1 MKNQLSNIHT
11 ALRRAFALPLAAT
24 LALAGGL
31 QASTVTETFD
41 TAESTA
47 ANGWTGSG
55 NTNGGLPV
63 DGNNF
68 GWFEVDNVLGTP
80 GEAGGI
86 FARSLSYRYFADT
99 NGGTLS
105 RTGTLVMSGSF
116 YLENSDFDGTFKI
129 GFFNTAA
136 VATNFVGIAFSEPSG
151 GIANPFRGYAEVAGT
166 GGASSGP
173 TPIEL
178 NQAET
183 LTYNLTW
190 TGQPDGSG
198 TLSGTL
204 AGTAVNVAV
213 AAGSGTFNAFGIVTG
228 GMGTNVNENTGPCF
242 FDDLTYTEVT
252 PVTVTI
258 TFNGNQ
264 NDSGTV
270 PDSQTINENQPLT
283 LSTNSGNLARTGFT
297 FTGWNTAADG
307 SGTTYAEGASFSTNT
322 SVTLYARWSQ
332 SFTITYDGNG
342 NDSGTVPDPQ
352 VMLEGVPAPLAT
364 NSGALDR
371 TGFTFTGWNTAADGS
386 GTRYAAGASYTAN
399 ANVTLFASW
408 GLGSFWINTTTSAPQ
423 QWGTAANW
431 NPAAVPSAAGA
442 VVNFTAPIAAG
453 QTVALAST
461 RTVGTLNLG
470 LAGNLNRYSFS
481 NTGNGVALKANAEDT
496 LGTATINVNNNV
508 AEVDG
513 HTFQGTIRM
522 EVENVNLNINAA
534 GGRLN
539 FSRWLIDTDGDSQ
552 RSPTMTLSA
561 VQGAGVFQFGI
572 PAADTTNRNQW
583 GKLVV
588 NQYATCRNSNPND
601 TGGGVV
607 NDRALGRA
615 LTSYLADAITLN
627 GGTLQGS
634 NASLNYNI
642 SANRGITLGALGGTL
657 QRSWTVDSVIT
668 GPGGLTLSL
677 GGTVTL
683 NALNTYEGGTI
694 VNDAT
699 LIVTGGSAIPDSGK
713 LVINTGGKVN
723 PSGTTET
730 VSSLF
735 FDGVQ
740 QATGTWGATDSGA
753 ANINDTYFTGTG
765 VINVVPYVAPS
776 GFANWQA
783 ANSTAGGL
791 NDDHDNDG
799 VDNGV
804 EWFLGGNTDTTGF
817 TPLPGVVDTAGTLSI
832 TWTQS
837 ADFPGT
843 YGTDFRVET
852 SATLANPW
860 TPATEGIG
868 AGFVEINGNNVK
880 YTFPAGVGNFARLVI
895 TGP

>member
-86 FARSLSYRYFADT
+86 FARSATWRYFADT

-105 RTGTLVMSGSF
+105 RTDTLVMSGSF
-116 YLENSDFDGTFKI
+116 YLENSDFDGNFRI
-129 GFFNTAA
+129 GFFNTAN
-136 VATNFVGIAFSEPSG
+136 VPNNFVGIEIREPSSG
-151 GIANPFRGYAEVAGT
+151 GGNPFRGFAEVTGT
-166 GGASSGP
+166 GGAISP
-173 TPIEL
+173 TPIDL

-190 TGQPDGSG
+190 TGQSDGSG

-213 AAGSGTFNAFGIVTG
+213 AAGSGTFNAFGLVIG

-252 PVTVTI
+252 PVTVTV
-258 TFNGNQ
+258 TYNGNQ

-270 PDSQTINENQPLT
+270 PDPQTINENQPLT
-283 LSTNSGNLARTGFT
+283 LSTNSGNLARPGFT

-322 SVTLYARWSQ
+322 NLTLYARWSQ

-364 NSGALDR
+364 NSGTLDR

-431 NPAAVPSAAGA
+431 NGGVPNATGA
-442 VVNFTAPIAAG
+442 TANITSNIAAT
-453 QTVALAST
+453 QTITLGAN

-470 LAGNLNRYSFS
+470 DITDGSNRWTITGNTLIFDATSGSAQLNVLAGAGAQTTFINSIVRLDDDLVITINQPSAGVGFVAQPINEAGGDRTLTLTSTVPQPLTAF
-481 NTGNGVALKANAEDT
+481 NGF
-496 LGTATINVNNNV
+496 GSATI
-508 AEVDG
+508 A
-513 HTFQGTIRM
+513 H
-522 EVENVNLNINAA
+522 
-534 GGRLN
+534 N
-539 FSRWLIDTDGDSQ
+539 FS
-552 RSPTMTLSA
+552 
-561 VQGAGVFQFGI
+561 
-572 PAADTTNRNQW
+572 
-583 GKLVV
+583 KLVV
-588 NQYATCRNSNPND
+588 SGSATFNNSRLAD
-601 TGGGVV
+601 
-607 NDRALGRA
+607 DRAFGKA
-615 LTSYLADAITLN
+615 LASYVADAITLDN
-627 GGTLQGS
+627 GILRASGS
-634 NASLNYNI
+634 GDYPI
-642 SANRGITLGALGGTL
+642 SANRGITLAAGGGTL
-657 QRSWTVDSVIT
+657 FGPAAGRNWVINSVIT
-668 GPGGLTLSL
+668 GSSGGALTIRGPGNT
-677 GGTVTL
+677 TL
-683 NALNTYEGGTI
+683 NAANTYNGDSNVLSG
-694 VNDAT
+694 T
-699 LIVTGGSAIPDSGK
+699 LIVTGGNAIPDTSS
-713 LVINTGGKVN
+713 LRITTTGLVN

-730 VSSLF
+730 VAALF

-740 QATGTWGATDSGA
+740 QANGTWGATGSGA
-753 ANINDTYFTGTG
+753 TNENDTFFTGTG

-799 VDNGV
+799 VDNGL

-837 ADFPGT
+837 ADYPGT

-860 TPATEGIG
+860 TPAAEGIG

-880 YTFPAGVGNFARLVI
+880 YTFPAGVKNFARLVI